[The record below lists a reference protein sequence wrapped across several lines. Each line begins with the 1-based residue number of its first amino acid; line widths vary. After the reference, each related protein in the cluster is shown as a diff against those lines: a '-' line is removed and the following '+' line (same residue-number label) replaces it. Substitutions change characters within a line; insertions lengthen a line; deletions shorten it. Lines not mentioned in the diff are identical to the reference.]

1 MMFSKRINESPA
13 MRKLFNNRGALI
25 AMSVISMYMLLFVW
39 ITAMQIAG
47 WVGNSTGAFDLSERP
62 VLGALLTEKTSEL
75 VGAREEPGFGIQSG
89 TEKRIEQV
97 KTYFE
102 RAGKIFTE
110 LEQQEQQTL
119 DAQASGESVEDVRTL
134 EEIYEFSSYAER
146 HVADVS
152 VDELQVIYNQGME
165 IFAEQDT
172 LRKLRSLVPQIVIG
186 VENLDGFKAQLDNPS
201 SLSEDDLEI
210 LYDDMALTLDEIVEL
225 VGEYVRVLDAENDPL
240 SQVDMTELSGA
251 IDALFDLEPMDPVYD
266 EAVVGQIRHGL
277 AGAGESVDAAIG
289 AKLTKIEPVLM
300 ELYPMPT
307 GVEGVIY
314 KFRMMLG
321 TDKQGQSILLRA
333 MYSAKIA
340 IQVGLIVAFFAVLFG
355 SLIGAAAGYFGGAID
370 HVVIWLYSTF
380 SSIPY
385 LVLLVVLSFM
395 FTGSAVE
402 RTLIPLYV
410 AFSLTFWIGPC
421 RVTRGEALKLRSLD
435 YVQAAQALGA
445 SKARILLKH
454 ILPNTSHL
462 MFINSSLLFIG
473 AIKGEVVLTYLGLG
487 LKDGVSWGTMITQS
501 GEQIRAGFFWQI
513 GAATFFMFVLVLA
526 FNIMTDAL
534 QDAFDPKHVG

>member
-1 MMFSKRINESPA
+1 MMFKKRINESPA
-13 MRKLFNNRGALI
+13 MRKLFSNRGAVVG
-25 AMSVISMYMLLFVW
+25 MSIISLYMLLFVW
-39 ITAMQIAG
+39 ITGMQIVG
-47 WVGNSTGAFDLSERP
+47 WVGNTTGAFDLSERP
-62 VLGALLTEKTSEL
+62 VLGALLTEKTSEQ
-75 VGAREEPGFGIQSG
+75 VGAREEPGFGIVSRP
-89 TEKRIEQV
+89 EKRIEQV

-110 LEQQEQQTL
+110 LAQQEKQALAVEL
-119 DAQASGESVEDVRTL
+119 DGDQAQEMRTVA
-134 EEIYEFSSYAER
+134 EIFAFSSLAER
-146 HVADVS
+146 RVADVS
-152 VDELQVIYNQGME
+152 VEVLQDIYNEGMV
-165 IFAEQDT
+165 IFAQQDT
-172 LRKLRSLVPQIVIG
+172 LRQLRSLVPQIVIG
-186 VENLDGFKAQLDNPS
+186 IENLDKYTTQLDES
-201 SLSEDDLEI
+201 TSMTEDDREI
-210 LYDDMALTLDEIVEL
+210 LYDDMALTLDEIVEM
-225 VGEYVRVLDAENDPL
+225 VGEYVHVLDAEDDPL
-240 SQVDMTELSGA
+240 SLIDLGVLSDA

-266 EAVVGQIRHGL
+266 EAVIGQIR
-277 AGAGESVDAAIG
+277 GELNGMGDNVETAIN
-289 AKLTKIEPVLM
+289 AKLNLIEPILDR
-300 ELYPMPT
+300 LYPMPT
-307 GVEGVIY
+307 GVEGLIY
-314 KFRMMLG
+314 KLRMTLG
-321 TDKQGQSILLRA
+321 TDKQGQSIFLRA
-333 MYSAKIA
+333 LYSAKIA
-340 IQVGLIVAFFAVLFG
+340 IQVGLIVAFFAVFFG

-395 FTGSAVE
+395 FTGSQVE

-445 SKARILLKH
+445 SKMRILLKH

-487 LKDGVSWGTMITQS
+487 LKDGVSWGNMITQS

-526 FNIMTDAL
+526 FNILTDA
-534 QDAFDPKHVG
+534 